1 MTKSKTYDI
10 LDNFFK
16 LDMRVKKI
24 ENLLLLSESQIN
36 LSSSERC
43 KSSYSKSELAIL
55 FYILMDEGLLFFDPA
70 DVKKNRISF
79 QEFISGNFT
88 YRDNEGV
95 QKNIT
100 RISRQF
106 SECKGYTYKEKQIK
120 FLDDLIGILMERKR
134 KLENW

>member
-1 MTKSKTYDI
+1 MTKAKTSEI

-16 LDMRVKKI
+16 LDKRVKKI
-24 ENLLLLSESQIN
+24 ENLLLLNDFQSNQ
-36 LSSSERC
+36 SSSERC

-55 FYILMDEGLLFFDPA
+55 FYILMDEGLLFFDPS
-70 DVKKNRISF
+70 DVKKNRISI
-79 QEFISGNFT
+79 QEFLSENFT

-95 QKNIT
+95 QKKIT

-106 SECKGYTYKEKQIK
+106 SECKGYTYKEKQMK
-120 FLDDLIGILMERKR
+120 FLNDLIGILMERKR

>member
-1 MTKSKTYDI
+1 MTKAKISEI

-16 LDMRVKKI
+16 LDKRVKKI
-24 ENLLLLSESQIN
+24 ENLLLLNDFQSNQSSCES
-36 LSSSERC
+36 C

-55 FYILMDEGLLFFDPA
+55 FYILMDEGLLFFDPF
-70 DVKKNRISF
+70 DVKKNRISIQKF
-79 QEFISGNFT
+79 LSENFT
-88 YRDNEGV
+88 YKNNEGV
-95 QKNIT
+95 QKKIT

>member
-24 ENLLLLSESQIN
+24 ENLLLLNESQNN
-36 LSSSERC
+36 LSSSEKC

-55 FYILMDEGLLFFDPA
+55 FYILMEEGGLFFDPA
-70 DVKKNRISF
+70 DLKKNRSSF
-79 QEFISGNFT
+79 QEFVSKNFT
-88 YRDNEGV
+88 YRNSEGV
-95 QKNIT
+95 QKKIN

-106 SECKGYTYKEKQIK
+106 SECKGYTYKDKQIK
-120 FLDDLIGILMERKR
+120 FLDDLIAILMERKR

>member
-1 MTKSKTYDI
+1 MKKAKTYKVV
-10 LDNFFK
+10 DNFFK
-16 LDMRVKKI
+16 LDQRLKKI
-24 ENLLLLSESQIN
+24 ENLLLLNESQNN

-55 FYILMDEGLLFFDPA
+55 FYILMDEGLLFFDSA
-70 DVKKNRISF
+70 DIKKNRINF
-79 QEFISGNFT
+79 QEFISENFT

-95 QKNIT
+95 QKRIT

-106 SECKGYTYKEKQIK
+106 SECKGYTYKEKQMK
-120 FLDDLIGILMERKR
+120 FLDDLISILIERKR

>member
-16 LDMRVKKI
+16 LDKRVKKI
-24 ENLLLLSESQIN
+24 ENLLLLNDFQSNE
-36 LSSSERC
+36 SSSERC

-55 FYILMDEGLLFFDPA
+55 FYILMDEGLLFFDPS
-70 DVKKNRISF
+70 DVKKNRISI
-79 QEFISGNFT
+79 QEFLSENFT
-88 YRDNEGV
+88 YKNNEGV
-95 QKNIT
+95 QKKIT

-106 SECKGYTYKEKQIK
+106 SECKGYTYKEKQMK

>member
-24 ENLLLLSESQIN
+24 ENLLLLNESQNN

-43 KSSYSKSELAIL
+43 KSSYRKSEIAIL
-55 FYILMDEGLLFFDPA
+55 FYILMDEGPLYFDPA

-79 QEFISGNFT
+79 QEFLSENFT

-95 QKNIT
+95 QKKIT

-106 SECKGYTYKEKQIK
+106 SECKGYTYKEKQMK

>member
-1 MTKSKTYDI
+1 MTKAKPSEI

-16 LDMRVKKI
+16 LDKRVKKI
-24 ENLLLLSESQIN
+24 ENLLLLNDFQSNQ
-36 LSSSERC
+36 SSSERC

-55 FYILMDEGLLFFDPA
+55 FYILMDEGLLFFDPS
-70 DVKKNRISF
+70 DVKKNRISI
-79 QEFISGNFT
+79 QEFVSENFT
-88 YRDNEGV
+88 YKNHEGV
-95 QKNIT
+95 QKKIT

>member
-1 MTKSKTYDI
+1 MMKSKTSHI

-24 ENLLLLSESQIN
+24 ESLLLLNESQNN

-43 KSSYSKSELAIL
+43 KSSYSKSELANL
-55 FYILMDEGLLFFDPA
+55 FYVLMDEGLLFFDSA
-70 DVKKNRISF
+70 DIKKNRISF
-79 QEFISGNFT
+79 QEFLSENFS
-88 YRDNEGV
+88 YRDNEGI
-95 QKNIT
+95 QKKIT
-100 RISRQF
+100 RVSRQF

-120 FLDDLIGILMERKR
+120 FLDDLIGILIERKR

>member
-1 MTKSKTYDI
+1 MTKAKTSEI

-24 ENLLLLSESQIN
+24 ENLLLLNESQIN

-43 KSSYSKSELAIL
+43 KSSYSKSELAIF
-55 FYILMDEGLLFFDPA
+55 FYILMDEGLFFFDSA
-70 DVKKNRISF
+70 DAKKNRISF
-79 QEFISGNFT
+79 QKFISENFT
-88 YRDNEGV
+88 YGDNEGV
-95 QKNIT
+95 QKKIN

-106 SECKGYTYKEKQIK
+106 SECKGYTYKEKQVR
-120 FLDDLIGILMERKR
+120 FLDDLIGMLMERKR

>member
-1 MTKSKTYDI
+1 MKSKTNHI

-16 LDMRVKKI
+16 LDIRVKKI
-24 ENLLLLSESQIN
+24 ESLLLLNESQNN
-36 LSSSERC
+36 LSPSERC

-55 FYILMDEGLLFFDPA
+55 FYILMDEGLLFFDPS
-70 DVKKNRISF
+70 DVKKNRISI
-79 QEFISGNFT
+79 QEFLSKNFT

-95 QKNIT
+95 QKKIT

-106 SECKGYTYKEKQIK
+106 SECKGYTYKEKQMK

>member
-1 MTKSKTYDI
+1 MTKAKTSEI

-16 LDMRVKKI
+16 LDKRVKKI
-24 ENLLLLSESQIN
+24 ENLLLLNDFQN
-36 LSSSERC
+36 NQSSSERC

-55 FYILMDEGLLFFDPA
+55 FYILMDEGLLFFDPS
-70 DVKKNRISF
+70 DVKKNRISI
-79 QEFISGNFT
+79 QEFLSDNFT

-95 QKNIT
+95 QKKIT

>member
-1 MTKSKTYDI
+1 MTKAKTSAI

-16 LDMRVKKI
+16 LDERVKKI
-24 ENLLLLSESQIN
+24 ENLLLLNDFQN
-36 LSSSERC
+36 NQSSSERC

-55 FYILMDEGLLFFDPA
+55 FYILMDEGLLFFDIS
-70 DVKKNRISF
+70 DVKKNRISI
-79 QEFISGNFT
+79 QEFLSENFT
-88 YRDNEGV
+88 YKDNEGV
-95 QKNIT
+95 QKKIT

>member
-1 MTKSKTYDI
+1 MTKAKTSEI

-16 LDMRVKKI
+16 LDKRVKKI
-24 ENLLLLSESQIN
+24 ENLLLLNDFQSN
-36 LSSSERC
+36 LSLSERC

-55 FYILMDEGLLFFDPA
+55 FYILMDEGLLFFDPS
-70 DVKKNRISF
+70 DVKKNRISI
-79 QEFISGNFT
+79 QEFLSKNFT
-88 YRDNEGV
+88 YKNNEGV
-95 QKNIT
+95 QKKIT

>member
-1 MTKSKTYDI
+1 MKKAKTYKI
-10 LDNFFK
+10 INIFFK
-16 LDMRVKKI
+16 LDQRLKKI
-24 ENLLLLSESQIN
+24 ENLLLLNESQIN

-55 FYILMDEGLLFFDPA
+55 FYILMDEGVLFFDTS
-70 DVKKNRISF
+70 DVKKNRICI
-79 QEFISGNFT
+79 QEFVSENFT

-95 QKNIT
+95 QKKIT

-106 SECKGYTYKEKQIK
+106 SECKGYTYKEKQMK
-120 FLDDLIGILMERKR
+120 FLDELIGILMERKR

>member
-1 MTKSKTYDI
+1 MTKAKTSEI

-16 LDMRVKKI
+16 LDKRVKKI
-24 ENLLLLSESQIN
+24 ENLLLLNDFQN
-36 LSSSERC
+36 NQSSSERC

-55 FYILMDEGLLFFDPA
+55 FYILMDEGILFFDPS
-70 DVKKNRISF
+70 DVKKNRTSI
-79 QEFISGNFT
+79 QEFLSENFT

-95 QKNIT
+95 QKKIT

-106 SECKGYTYKEKQIK
+106 SECKGYTYKEKQMK
-120 FLDDLIGILMERKR
+120 FLDQLIGILMERKR

>member
-1 MTKSKTYDI
+1 MTKAKTSEI

-16 LDMRVKKI
+16 LDKRVKKI
-24 ENLLLLSESQIN
+24 ENLLLLNDFQSNQ
-36 LSSSERC
+36 SSSERC

-55 FYILMDEGLLFFDPA
+55 FYILMDEGLLFFDPS
-70 DVKKNRISF
+70 DVKKNRISI
-79 QEFISGNFT
+79 QEFLSENFT
-88 YRDNEGV
+88 YKNNEGV
-95 QKNIT
+95 QKKIT

>member
-1 MTKSKTYDI
+1 MMKSKTYHI

-24 ENLLLLSESQIN
+24 ESLLLLNESQNN

-55 FYILMDEGLLFFDPA
+55 FYVLMDEGLLFFDSV

-79 QEFISGNFT
+79 QEFLSENFS
-88 YRDNEGV
+88 YRDNEGI
-95 QKNIT
+95 QKKIT
-100 RISRQF
+100 RVSRQF

-120 FLDDLIGILMERKR
+120 FLDDLIVILLERKR
-134 KLENW
+134 KLERW

>member
-1 MTKSKTYDI
+1 MTKAKTSEI

-16 LDMRVKKI
+16 LDKRVKKI
-24 ENLLLLSESQIN
+24 ENLLLLNDFQN
-36 LSSSERC
+36 NQSSSGRC

-55 FYILMDEGLLFFDPA
+55 FYILMDEGVLFFDPS
-70 DVKKNRISF
+70 DVKKNRTSI
-79 QEFISGNFT
+79 QEFLSENFT

-95 QKNIT
+95 QKKIT

-106 SECKGYTYKEKQIK
+106 SECKGYTYKEKQMK
-120 FLDDLIGILMERKR
+120 FLDQLIGILMERKR

>member
-1 MTKSKTYDI
+1 MTKAKTSEI

-16 LDMRVKKI
+16 LDKRVKKI
-24 ENLLLLSESQIN
+24 ENLLLLNDFQSNQ
-36 LSSSERC
+36 SSSERC

-55 FYILMDEGLLFFDPA
+55 FYVLMDEGLLFFDPS
-70 DVKKNRISF
+70 DVKKNRISI
-79 QEFISGNFT
+79 QEFVSENFT
-88 YRDNEGV
+88 YKNHEGV
-95 QKNIT
+95 QKKIT

>member
-1 MTKSKTYDI
+1 MTKSKTCDI

-16 LDMRVKKI
+16 LDIRVKKI
-24 ENLLLLSESQIN
+24 ENLLLLNESQN
-36 LSSSERC
+36 YLLLSEGC

-55 FYILMDEGLLFFDPA
+55 FYILMDEGLLFFDRS

-79 QEFISGNFT
+79 QEFVSKNFT
-88 YRDNEGV
+88 YRNNEGI
-95 QKNIT
+95 QKKIT

-106 SECKGYTYKEKQIK
+106 SECKGYTYKDKQIK

>member
-16 LDMRVKKI
+16 LDIRVKKI
-24 ENLLLLSESQIN
+24 ENLLLLNESKNN
-36 LSSSERC
+36 LPLSERC
-43 KSSYSKSELAIL
+43 KSSYSKSELTFL
-55 FYILMDEGLLFFDPA
+55 FYILMDEGLLFFDRS

-79 QEFISGNFT
+79 QEFVSENFT
-88 YRDNEGV
+88 YRNNEGV
-95 QKNIT
+95 QKKIT

-106 SECKGYTYKEKQIK
+106 SECKGYTYKERQMK